1 MSLLSIVSIGLASVT
16 LLVMALVMTYILGWA
31 NVAFHVDVDPRI
43 DAINDALPG
52 ANCGGCGFVGC
63 GEYAEAIVNDGV
75 TVNQCAP
82 GGANCASSIADI
94 MGIKIEASA
103 PNFAIV
109 HCGGTL
115 EDRLGRNLYLGEKK
129 CVTANIVAGVQGCVY
144 GCLGFGDCEV
154 SCTYDAIH
162 IKNGLAVVDY
172 EKCVGCGACAKA
184 CPRSIIS
191 ISSFKAQQMLATN
204 CSNKDAG
211 KEVKSV
217 CNVGCIGC
225 KACSRLCDLFVIEN
239 NLASVNYQEY
249 DPDNMD
255 DLIKGMDKCP
265 TKCIGFV
272 GKNGFIG

>member
-1 MSLLSIVSIGLASVT
+1 MSLLSIVSIGLASGT
-16 LLVMALVMTYILGWA
+16 LLVMALVLTYILGWA
-31 NVAFHVDVDPRI
+31 SVAFHVEVDSRI

-52 ANCGGCGFVGC
+52 ANCGGCGLVGC

-75 TVNQCAP
+75 TVDQCAP
-82 GGANCASSIADI
+82 GGANSASAIADI
-94 MGIKIEASA
+94 MGIQIEASA
-103 PNFAIV
+103 PNRAIV

-115 EDRLGRNLYLGEKK
+115 EDRLGQNLYLGEKK
-129 CVTANIVAGVQGCVY
+129 CTTANIVAGVQGCVY

-172 EKCVGCGACAKA
+172 DKCVGCGACAKA

-191 ISSFKAQQMLATN
+191 ISSFKAEKMLATS
-204 CSNKDAG
+204 CSNRDAG

-239 NLASVNYQEY
+239 NLASVNYEEY
-249 DPDNMD
+249 DPDNME
-255 DLIKGMDKCP
+255 DLVKGKEKCP

-272 GKNGFIG
+272 GKKS